1 MTSSSSSV
9 DRRSMPASMRTSHT
23 RVRRRTHARTHTRRS
38 VHRRGS
44 IVFDSSV
51 VAFVVRGTGA
61 RTRTH
66 LPFQSPFARDG
77 VRGLVDAARGAID
90 ATCSGACSLAR
101 SAQRCRARVRVGDLA
116 MSPFGHA
123 LCAQSAETEAVV
135 VTRRW
140 DARRDRADKRG
151 RACDR
156 ANGDRATSRCGVWR
170 QIRARD
176 VWIGV

>member
-51 VAFVVRGTGA
+51 VAFVVRIHGSQDPHA
-61 RTRTH
+61 RI
-66 LPFQSPFARDG
+66 FQSPFARDG

-90 ATCSGACSLAR
+90 ATCSGACSLACVR
-101 SAQRCRARVRVGDLA
+101 NDVERECAWVISRCRRSVMRFARKARRR
-116 MSPFGHA
+116 
-123 LCAQSAETEAVV
+123 
-135 VTRRW
+135 RRW
-140 DARRDRADKRG
+140 WSRDDGTRGAIARIRGVARAIARMAIARRRDAG
-151 RACDR
+151 F
-156 ANGDRATSRCGVWR
+156 GDRYARGMCG
-170 QIRARD
+170 
-176 VWIGV
+176 

>member
-1 MTSSSSSV
+1 MAFAGSSTPLGARLTQHV
-9 DRRSMPASMRTSHT
+9 QV
-23 RVRRRTHARTHTRRS
+23 RVRSHA
-38 VHRRGS
+38 
-44 IVFDSSV
+44 
-51 VAFVVRGTGA
+51 VRNDVERECA
-61 RTRTH
+61 N
-66 LPFQSPFARDG
+66 
-77 VRGLVDAARGAID
+77 
-90 ATCSGACSLAR
+90 
-101 SAQRCRARVRVGDLA
+101 GDLA

-151 RACDR
+151 RARDR

>member
-1 MTSSSSSV
+1 VTSSSSSV

-38 VHRRGS
+38 VQVHRRGS

-51 VAFVVRGTGA
+51 VAVRRSRHGSQDPHA
-61 RTRTH
+61 RI
-66 LPFQSPFARDG
+66 FQSPG

-151 RACDR
+151 RARDR